1 MIEMHYT
8 SNRTTFRTLFDF
20 GKKVTFVERAGKGV
34 SNMQGIIIAIFTLAV
49 TGLIVYA
56 GLSGKQIWFLTGPK
70 SAAITLGA
78 VGMAF
83 CVISVG
89 RFITAAPAHPLS
101 ILGYLIGAVALLAFL
116 AQVFQ
121 WKLPVVTDPTAA
133 LWVIAVCIAA
143 KTVIAR
149 FYPVIR

>member
-1 MIEMHYT
+1 ME
-8 SNRTTFRTLFDF
+8 
-20 GKKVTFVERAGKGV
+20 KAEKGIK
-34 SNMQGIIIAIFTLAV
+34 SMQGIIIAVFTLAV

-56 GLSGKQIWFLTGPK
+56 GLSGKQIWFISGPK

-78 VGMAF
+78 IGMAF
-83 CVISVG
+83 CTISVG

-101 ILGYLIGAVALLAFL
+101 ILGYLIGTVALLAFL

-121 WKLPVVTDPTAA
+121 WKLPVVADPTAA

-143 KTVIAR
+143 KTIIAR
-149 FYPVIR
+149 LYPMIR